1 MCMYVGGCPFTV
13 GGEEGRRK
21 GLKNS
26 REMAIA
32 RALQISRKTGV
43 GGGGVGV
50 MVWAKVK
57 PFLAGYKVLVAIKQ
71 KHRKWNF
78 RGLPCDG
85 WAVVGGGLPWW
96 FGSKESICN
105 AGDPGSIPGL
115 GRSPGEGNGNPLQYS
130 CLGNSMDRGA

>member
-43 GGGGVGV
+43 GG
-50 MVWAKVK
+50 WS
-57 PFLAGYKVLVAIKQ
+57 
-71 KHRKWNF
+71 WS
-78 RGLPCDG
+78 D
-85 WAVVGGGLPWW
+85 
-96 FGSKESICN
+96 
-105 AGDPGSIPGL
+105 GL
-115 GRSPGEGNGNPLQYS
+115 GQSQALSGRLQGIS
-130 CLGNSMDRGA
+130 GH